1 MAVQLLLGLGKSLA
15 SSATRKAA
23 QGKVKKLAKD
33 KLKSAA
39 EENKKLK
46 SKSLEDKKSKS
57 STESEDQDSSFSR
70 SKKSTL
76 ASDLKIK
83 SAPSTEPQIV
93 QLKINVSNIR
103 SFLVQQNNNSKKIQK
118 ERKRSDRET
127 ESRRKILYK
136 ERKLKL
142 PPFGKYAKNIIK
154 SVASS
159 GNILSNLLDFVGL
172 IILGI
177 LTNALPAI
185 IKKVQEVIDSVVN
198 FLTPIQSGFN
208 LISAFFTGTIDEP
221 KYDAD
226 RKRIDDTLA
235 DWEKDGGL
243 VDQFATKMGPL
254 EGIIKSLKPFVFRF
268 LREKVG
274 GQKIVLYKQG
284 DKEGFYN
291 IETEKFTEKQWTSAE
306 RQRYEGGSRDVDG
319 GGSVPTVTGSSGGE
333 NVSPSGVT
341 NANTISGFPIT
352 SHYGGRWGT
361 LHGGIDVGTPTGT
374 AIALAK
380 AGKVMYSSPNH
391 GGYGGI
397 IDAWVPSL
405 NVQFRFAH
413 LIKQFVKTGDT
424 FKAGKILGE
433 TGGGAG
439 DPGRGS
445 STGPHLH
452 YEIDTQKNGTT
463 YGGARNRN
471 LLYDMAKHIILGS
484 ASQTSDGEGGN
495 LIPPIKG
502 NLPENEDFAQILEPK
517 LSENVYTYYYLE
529 PHTTIQTQVVPIPIK
544 NSKGSMTKQEVEHS
558 VLWGE

>member
-23 QGKVKKLAKD
+23 LGKVKKLAKD

-103 SFLVQQNNNSKKIQK
+103 SFLVQQNSNSKKLQK
-118 ERKRSDRET
+118 ERKRSNRET

-142 PPFGKYAKNIIK
+142 PPFGKSAKNIIK

-185 IKKVQEVIDSVVN
+185 IKKVQEVIDNVVN

-221 KYDAD
+221 KYDVD

-235 DWEKDGGL
+235 NWEKDGGL

-254 EGIIKSLKPFVFRF
+254 EGIIKSLKPVVFRF

-274 GQKIVLYKQG
+274 GQKTVLAKEG
-284 DKEGFYN
+284 GKEGFYN
-291 IETEKFTEKQWTSAE
+291 IETEKFTEKQWTTSE
-306 RQRYEGGSRDVDG
+306 REKFESGG
-319 GGSVPTVTGSSGGE
+319 GGSVGTVSGTTSTSGGTT
-333 NVSPSGVT
+333 SPSGST
-341 NANTISGFPIT
+341 DANNISGFPIT

-424 FKAGKILGE
+424 FKAGEILGQ

-439 DPGRGS
+439 DPGKGS

-463 YGGARNRN
+463 YGGAKNRN
-471 LLYDMAKHIILGS
+471 LLYDMAKYVILGS
-484 ASQTSDGEGGN
+484 ASQTSSGEGGN

-502 NLPENEDFAQILEPK
+502 NLPENEDFAQILEPQ

-558 VLWGE
+558 ILWGE